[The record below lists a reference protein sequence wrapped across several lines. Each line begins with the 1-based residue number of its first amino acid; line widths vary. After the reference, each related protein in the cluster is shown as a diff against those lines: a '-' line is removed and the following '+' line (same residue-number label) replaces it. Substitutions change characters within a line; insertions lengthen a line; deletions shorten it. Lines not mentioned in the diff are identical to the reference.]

1 MRKQLLYIPDII
13 PAELLIQSRDHIP
26 LMAACCTGS
35 LKYIQ
40 ALYGQVGQ
48 SKNIPRQMLSIAAR
62 RNRTDLA
69 GYCLEQCVQ
78 LDTNDI
84 DNILGSIIA
93 GRLSTTCNFLV
104 VKGMDINLEVEF
116 MGDISKAAN
125 YSHLALSDSA

>member
-1 MRKQLLYIPDII
+1 
-13 PAELLIQSRDHIP
+13 
-26 LMAACCTGS
+26 
-35 LKYIQ
+35 
-40 ALYGQVGQ
+40 
-48 SKNIPRQMLSIAAR
+48 MLSIAAR

-69 GYCLEQCVQ
+69 GYCLEHGVQ

-93 GRLSTTCNFLV
+93 GRSSTTCNFLV